1 MTHFSICDIEVLFHC
16 HCSPEVHPRVDS
28 SAVQKS
34 YKRLAECNLI
44 ENLYNEFEN
53 ESEYRTTER
62 GRAHIIQLCEL
73 PLPNSA
79 WIDGNGKLI
88 DLS

>member
-1 MTHFSICDIEVLFHC
+1 MTNLSICDLEVLFHC

-34 YKRLAECNLI
+34 YKLLEECNLI
-44 ENLYNEFEN
+44 ENLYSEET
-53 ESEYRTTER
+53 ESEYTTTER
-62 GRAHIIQLCEL
+62 GRVHIKQLCEL